1 MRYRAHL
8 RDWLLTLASCAC
20 ACGKD
25 AAPSLAHAPSSASA
39 GASSASSAGANSVAG
54 SSVAGNS
61 AAANSAGASSVAANS
76 AGAAGA
82 LPAHR
87 AYPDLASALAA
98 IVPAD
103 ARVIGFGELHVRT
116 DRAQVTSALARF
128 TAALPAFGAR
138 VSDLVLET
146 WLTTPRCG
154 EAAVVATSKIETT
167 VKRPAA
173 TKSELGDLAAA
184 ARTAGIQAHAMTLTC
199 DDYAAIAPPGR
210 DVDAAQMLTV
220 TTRELAR
227 IATSAVAHRDREPT
241 HRPWIAVYGGA
252 LHNDRFPDPAVADWS
267 YAPAVDR
274 ATADH
279 FVEVDL
285 VVPELADG
293 DAALAR
299 QPWYPLAHAP
309 RAAAAPVLVWT
320 RGERSFVVLFPP
332 S

>member
-1 MRYRAHL
+1 MNA
-8 RDWLLTLASCAC
+8 DGASAN
-20 ACGKD
+20 G
-25 AAPSLAHAPSSASA
+25 ASA
-39 GASSASSAGANSVAG
+39 GGASAGGANANGANAG
-54 SSVAGNS
+54 GANANGANAG
-61 AAANSAGASSVAANS
+61 GASARPADAN
-76 AGAAGA
+76 AA
-82 LPAHR
+82 LPSHR
-87 AYPDLASALAA
+87 AFRDLASALAA

-103 ARVIGFGELHVRT
+103 ARVVGFGELHART
-116 DRAQVTSALARF
+116 DRAQVASALSRF
-128 TAALPAFGAR
+128 TAALPAFGPR

-146 WLTTPRCG
+146 WLTTPKCG
-154 EAAVVATSKIETT
+154 EAAVVATTKIETT
-167 VKRPAA
+167 VKRPPA
-173 TKSELGDLAAA
+173 TRSELGELAAA
-184 ARTAGIQAHAMTLTC
+184 ARAAGIQAHAMTLTC
-199 DDYAAIAPPGR
+199 EDYAAIAPPGR

-285 VVPELADG
+285 IVPELADG
-293 DAALAR
+293 DATLAK
-299 QPWYPLAHAP
+299 QPWYPLARAP
-309 RAAAAPVLVWT
+309 RSPAAPVLVWT